1 MLSLSAL
8 QRGGRLGPIA
18 TGGKGMDFTLTKE
31 QRDIQKAAREFALGE
46 FTEKAQEFDRN
57 ETFDLNIWRKACEL
71 GFVGVFIDENYG
83 GAGLGFFEH
92 CLITEEFWAV
102 DAGMGNAVIT
112 STFGAELLKLF
123 GTEAQKQRYLPPL
136 VKGEAIIGTAITEP
150 DAGSD
155 VTGAITS
162 AVRDGDE
169 WGINGSKMFITNGSI
184 AKYLNV
190 FCLTD
195 PENPDR
201 HQRHTFFIVETH
213 RPGFQ
218 ANKLHG
224 KLGIRANDTAEVTFS
239 NVRIPAANLIGQE
252 GNGFRELMA
261 FFNLTRL
268 HICAMAVG
276 IARAA
281 LEESIKHIKKRHQF
295 GAPLASFQANQF
307 KIAEMGTMI
316 RAARNLYYEAAWLTD
331 QAKMDHALT
340 AMAKWFSGQMAVS
353 CADEAL
359 QMHGGYGYIDEYKVQ
374 RIYRDAKIVE
384 IYEGTK
390 EIEKIIV
397 ARNLLKL

>member
-1 MLSLSAL
+1 
-8 QRGGRLGPIA
+8 
-18 TGGKGMDFTLTKE
+18 MDFTLSKE
-31 QRDIQKAAREFALGE
+31 QRDIQKAAREFAVGE
-46 FTEKAQEFDRN
+46 FLPEKAKEFDRN
-57 ETFDLNIWRKACEL
+57 ETFDLSIWRKACEL
-71 GFVGVFIDENYG
+71 GFVGVFIDEKYE

-112 STFGAELLKLF
+112 ATFGSELLNLF
-123 GTEAQKQRYLPPL
+123 GTEEQKQKYLPPL
-136 VKGEAIIGTAITEP
+136 VRGEAIMGCAITEP

-162 AVRDGDE
+162 AVRDKDE
-169 WGINGSKMFITNGSI
+169 WVINGSKMFITNGTI
-184 AKYLNV
+184 AKYMNV

-195 PENPDR
+195 PDNPDR
-201 HQRHTFFIVETH
+201 HQRHSFFIVETD
-213 RPGFQ
+213 RKGFQ

-224 KLGIRANDTAEVTFS
+224 KLGIRANDTAEVSFS
-239 NVRIPAANLIGQE
+239 NVRIPASNLVGQL
-252 GNGFRELMA
+252 GYGFRHLMA

-281 LEESIKHIKKRHQF
+281 LEEASNHIKKRRQF
-295 GAPLASFQANQF
+295 GVPLASFQGLQF
-307 KIAEMGTMI
+307 KIAEMATMI

-331 QAKMDHALT
+331 QGKMDHAVT
-340 AMAKWFSGQMAVS
+340 AMAKWFSGQVAVK

-390 EIEKIIV
+390 EIEKTIV
-397 ARNLLKL
+397 AKNILRI

>member
-1 MLSLSAL
+1 MGAE
-8 QRGGRLGPIA
+8 A
-18 TGGKGMDFTLTKE
+18 GMDFTLSKE

-46 FTEKAQEFDRN
+46 FLPEKAQEFDRN
-57 ETFDLNIWRKACEL
+57 ETFDLSIWRKACEL
-71 GFVGVFIDENYG
+71 GFVGVFIDEKYG
-83 GAGLGFFEH
+83 GAGLGFLEH

-112 STFGAELLKLF
+112 ATFGSELLTLF
-123 GTEAQKQRYLPPL
+123 GTEEQKQKYLPPL
-136 VKGEAIIGTAITEP
+136 VQGEAIMGCAITEP

-162 AVRDGDE
+162 AVKDKDE
-169 WGINGSKMFITNGSI
+169 WVINGSKMFITNGTL
-184 AKYLNV
+184 AKYMNV

-195 PENPDR
+195 PDNPDR
-201 HQRHTFFIVETH
+201 HQRHSFFVVETD
-213 RPGFQ
+213 RKGFQ

-224 KLGIRANDTAEVTFS
+224 KLGIRANDTAEVSFS
-239 NVRIPAANLIGQE
+239 NVRVPATNLVGQL
-252 GNGFRELMA
+252 GYGFRHLMA

-281 LEESIKHIKKRHQF
+281 LEEASNHIKKRQQF
-295 GAPLASFQANQF
+295 GVPLASFQGLQF
-307 KIAEMGTMI
+307 KIAEMATLI

-331 QAKMDHALT
+331 QGKMDHAVT
-340 AMAKWFSGQMAVS
+340 AMAKWFSGQIAVK

-390 EIEKIIV
+390 EIEKTIV
-397 ARNLLKL
+397 AKNILRI

>member
-1 MLSLSAL
+1 
-8 QRGGRLGPIA
+8 
-18 TGGKGMDFTLTKE
+18 MDFTLSKE

-46 FTEKAQEFDRN
+46 FLPEKAREFDRN

-71 GFVGVFIDENYG
+71 GFVGVFIDEKYG

-102 DAGMGNAVIT
+102 DAGMGNAIIT
-112 STFGAELLKLF
+112 ATFGSELLRLF
-123 GTEAQKQRYLPPL
+123 GTEEQKQKYLPPL
-136 VKGEAIIGTAITEP
+136 VSGEAIMGCAITEP

-162 AVRDGDE
+162 AVRDGNE
-169 WGINGSKMFITNGSI
+169 WVINGSKMFITNGTI
-184 AKYLNV
+184 AKFLNV

-195 PENPDR
+195 PDNPDR
-201 HQRHTFFIVETH
+201 HQRHSFFIVETD
-213 RPGFQ
+213 RKGYQ

-224 KLGIRANDTAEVTFS
+224 KLGIRANDTAEVSFS
-239 NVRIPAANLIGQE
+239 NVRIPASNLIGKQ

-281 LEESIKHIKKRHQF
+281 LEEASNHIKKRHQF
-295 GAPLASFQANQF
+295 GVPLASFQAIQF
-307 KIAEMGTMI
+307 KIAEMATTI
-316 RAARNLYYEAAWLTD
+316 RAAKNLYYEAAWLTD
-331 QAKMDHALT
+331 HGKMDHAVT
-340 AMAKWFSGQMAVS
+340 AMAKWFSGQVAVK

-390 EIEKIIV
+390 EIEKVIV
-397 ARNLLKL
+397 AKNILRL

>member
-1 MLSLSAL
+1 
-8 QRGGRLGPIA
+8 
-18 TGGKGMDFTLTKE
+18 MDFTLSKE
-31 QRDIQKAAREFALGE
+31 QKDIQKAAREFALGE
-46 FTEKAQEFDRN
+46 FPERAQEFDRN
-57 ETFDLNIWRKACEL
+57 ETFDLDIWRKACEL
-71 GFVGVFIDENYG
+71 GFVGVFIDEQYG
-83 GAGLGFFEH
+83 GAGLGFLEH

-102 DAGMGNAVIT
+102 DAGMANAVIT
-112 STFGAELLKLF
+112 STFGAELLGLF
-123 GTEAQKQRYLPPL
+123 GTEEQKQTYLAPL
-136 VKGEAIIGTAITEP
+136 VAGEAIIGTAITEP

-155 VTGAITS
+155 VTGAVTT
-162 AVRDGDE
+162 AVRDGED
-169 WGINGSKMFITNGSI
+169 WVINGSKMFITNGSI
-184 AKYLNV
+184 ARYLNV

-201 HQRHTFFIVETH
+201 HQRHSFFIVETD
-213 RPGFQ
+213 RPGYE

-224 KLGIRANDTAEVTFS
+224 KLGIRANDTAEVSFS
-239 NVRIPAANLIGQE
+239 NVRIPAKNLIGQE

-281 LEESIKHIKKRHQF
+281 MEESIAHIKKRHQF
-295 GAPLASFQANQF
+295 GAPLASFQVNQF
-307 KIAEMGTMI
+307 KVAEMATLI

-331 QAKMDHALT
+331 QGKMDHALT
-340 AMAKWFSGQMAVS
+340 AMAKWFSGQMAVR

-390 EIEKIIV
+390 EIEKVII
-397 ARNLLKL
+397 ARSLLRV